1 MYVFFSEIERDIFQ
15 ITIPKDAGGN
25 FDLNNFSVRIMSVDY
40 QTMAR

>member
-1 MYVFFSEIERDIFQ
+1 MIMLGFFLQ